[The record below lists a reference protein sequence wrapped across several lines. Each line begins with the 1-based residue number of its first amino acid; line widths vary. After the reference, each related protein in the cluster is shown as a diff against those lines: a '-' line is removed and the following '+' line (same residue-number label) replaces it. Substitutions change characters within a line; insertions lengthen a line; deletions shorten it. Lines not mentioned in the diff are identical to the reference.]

1 MTLPNESNKPLVIG
15 ISSRSLLDLE
25 KEDAVYRKL
34 GPQAFIDYQREHQEE
49 LIPKGVAFRL
59 IKSLL
64 ELNKL
69 FEQQPTPAVKV
80 VIISRNHPDCGVRIL
95 RSLGAHGIE
104 IPQAA
109 FTGGGPVIPELRMF
123 NVDLF
128 LSYEESD
135 VIEAVRAGISS
146 ARIFGGPTELDQLT
160 NSAPLLAFD
169 GDSTL
174 FSDEGD
180 KAFAGGGIEAFKQIE
195 FSNLGVPLEKGPMY
209 RFVTALAYLQSKAS
223 ILNPPFRI
231 ALVTARNFQYMQRP
245 IETLRGWGIR
255 LDKAYLIGNMKKSD
269 VLRDLHAVMFFD
281 DSQKHCADAAEYVPT
296 AIVVGANDEVGSV
309 TALSE
314 GLGRLQRFDSICKL
328 VLRKDFS
335 THQQSLSSQYETRIV
350 ELSDEE
356 FAAKMAEFER
366 SATGTPK
373 GNMVKERRAA
383 GQENTEYQKLVSYLD
398 NLLPHALDGLRER

>member
-1 MTLPNESNKPLVIG
+1 LRRESNKPLVIG
-15 ISSRSLLDLE
+15 ISSRALLNLE
-25 KEDAVYRKL
+25 KEDAVYREL
-34 GPQAFIDYQREHQEE
+34 GPQGFIDYQREHQED
-49 LIPKGVAFRL
+49 LIPKGVAFPL
-59 IKSLL
+59 VKSLL
-64 ELNKL
+64 ELNKR
-69 FEQQPTPAVKV
+69 FEQQAAPAVKV

-95 RSLGAHGIE
+95 RSLGVHGIE

-109 FTGGGPVIPELRMF
+109 FTGGEPVIPELRMF

-135 VIEAVRAGISS
+135 VVEAGRAGVSS
-146 ARIFGGPTELDQLT
+146 ARIFGGPAELEQFSG
-160 NSAPLLAFD
+160 NAPLLAFD

-180 KAFAGGGIEAFKQIE
+180 KAYADGGIEAFKQVE

-209 RFVTALAYLQSKAS
+209 RFVNALAELQGKAS

-269 VLRDLHAVMFFD
+269 VLRDLRAVMFFD
-281 DSQKHCADAAEYVPT
+281 DNQKHCADAAEYVPT
-296 AIVVGANDEVGSV
+296 AIIVRANDRVVAV
-309 TALSE
+309 TAIGE
-314 GLGRLQRFDSICKL
+314 GVSRLERFDSICKL

-335 THQQSLSSQYETRIV
+335 KHQQSLFSQYETRIV

-383 GQENTEYQKLVSYLD
+383 GEENTAYQKLVSYLD
-398 NLLPHALDGLRER
+398 NLLPRAVNNLQER